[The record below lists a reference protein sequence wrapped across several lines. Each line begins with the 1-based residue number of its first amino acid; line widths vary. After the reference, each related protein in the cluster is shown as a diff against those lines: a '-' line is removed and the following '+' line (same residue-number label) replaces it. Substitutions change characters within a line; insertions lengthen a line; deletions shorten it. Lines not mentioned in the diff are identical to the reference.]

1 MIHIKHIHK
10 ALYNVQSNALTV
22 FVILTYVSYI
32 GLAIGIQ
39 ILSPEN
45 IDALDYYAKVYVCL
59 FLLYRFNPFRKIEF
73 NELDRKIAFSAGVFL
88 LATTF
93 INDVIQ
99 KYTKIGLS
107 ALDL

>member
-1 MIHIKHIHK
+1 MHIKHIHK
-10 ALYNVQSNALTV
+10 ALYSVQSHALTL

-32 GLAIGIQ
+32 GIAIGIQ

-45 IDALDYYAKVYVCL
+45 IDTLDYYAKVYVCL
-59 FLLYRFNPFRKIEF
+59 FLLYRFNPFRTIEF